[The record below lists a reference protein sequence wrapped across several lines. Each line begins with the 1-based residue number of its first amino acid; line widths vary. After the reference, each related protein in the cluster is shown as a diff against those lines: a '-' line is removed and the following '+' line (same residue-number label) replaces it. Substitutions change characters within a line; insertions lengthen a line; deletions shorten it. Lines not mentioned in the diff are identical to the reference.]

1 MNRPRRFLARMVA
14 FLTVVAVVVAV
25 LGDRLVA
32 AFMANPPLN
41 GLILGVL
48 LLGTAFTFRQVL
60 GLSPEVRWI
69 EDFRAGGPGGAAHTP
84 RLLAPM
90 ARMLADRKGRMTLS
104 APAMRSLLDS
114 IGTRL
119 EESREISR
127 YTIGLLIFL
136 GLLGTFWGLLDTVGS
151 VGAVIGGL
159 NAGSEDLTG
168 TFAALKNDLEA
179 PLEGMGTA
187 FSSSLFGLAG
197 SLVLGFLD
205 LQAGQAQNQFYNDLE
220 EWLSSVTYLSSGA
233 GVGDGDQSTPV
244 YVQAL
249 LEKTADSLDELQRT
263 LALGEEERRAA
274 GARTARLTET
284 LAALA
289 DRMGAEQNAAARIA
303 ESHAELKP
311 ALQRLADGGSGGVD
325 EETRTHIRNLDV
337 HLERLVEETVNGRA
351 YLASELRA
359 EIKLLGRM
367 ISASSRAGRAA
378 PPDAD
383 PPPAAGGETPRPP
396 APERHAPPPRP
407 SPAPAAAPAAPRRES
422 RPAPDDREP
431 PPPRQPPRPP
441 PAAGARRGRP

>member
-25 LGDRLVA
+25 LGDRLVS

-48 LLGTAFTFRQVL
+48 LLGAAFTFRQVL

-90 ARMLADRKGRMTLS
+90 ARMLADRKGRMMLS

-168 TFAALKNDLEA
+168 TFAALKSDLEA
-179 PLEGMGTA
+179 PLDGMGTA

-233 GVGDGDQSTPV
+233 GVGDGDQSAPV

-289 DRMGAEQNAAARIA
+289 DRMGAEQSAATRIA
-303 ESHAELKP
+303 ESHAEIKP
-311 ALQRLADGGSGGVD
+311 ALQRLAEGGSGGVD

-351 YLASELRA
+351 FLASELRA

-367 ISASSRAGRAA
+367 IAASSNPANPA

-383 PPPAAGGETPRPP
+383 PPAADGAEGGAPRPP
-396 APERHAPPPRP
+396 APELRAPPPR
-407 SPAPAAAPAAPRRES
+407 AAAAPRREP
-422 RPAPDDREP
+422 RTAPGGHE